1 MLRKALVVVAAL
13 VFLLPGVGLLALAAL
28 FDPAIAQAA
37 TCATSN
43 NGGSSDGSSG
53 SGLSEPSLSASGTI
67 PQSLTATTA
76 DGQTIT
82 LNHTQLER
90 AAAILATGNSE
101 NIDANGQV
109 IALVAALTESTL
121 RVLSNTSAYPDS
133 ASYPHDGNGSDHD
146 SLGLFQMR
154 PSTGWGSVANL
165 MDPIWSS
172 RAFYGGPDGPN
183 HGSPAGLLDIP
194 NWQHLSLGAAAQAV
208 EVSAYPDRYANY
220 QPVAE
225 RIASTL
231 TGVTLTGGSGQCLT
245 GGDGSNP
252 TGNLPPG
259 FAGAFI
265 AAAEKE
271 IGLPYVWGGGTYT
284 GPSGIGRDGR
294 GPGFDCSGLVLY
306 AAYQASGGK
315 LRLPHYTGDQ
325 IHDGTPVAWA
335 DKQPGDLIFYTYP
348 GASEPHHVVIYLG
361 GDRIVQAPQT
371 GENVRYG
378 TLSEFGDEN
387 TTVRRL
393 G

>member
-1 MLRKALVVVAAL
+1 MWRKALVVVAAL
-13 VFLLPGVGLLALAAL
+13 VFLLPGVGLLALGAL
-28 FDPAIAQAA
+28 LDPAIAQAA
-37 TCATSN
+37 TCPTSDTGN
-43 NGGSSDGSSG
+43 GSSSGG
-53 SGLSEPSLSASGTI
+53 SGLSEPSLSVSGTI

-76 DGQTIT
+76 GGQTIT

-90 AAAILATGNSE
+90 AAAILATGNAE

-109 IALVAALTESTL
+109 VALMAALTESSL
-121 RVLSNTSAYPDS
+121 RVLSNVTAYPDS
-133 ASYPHDGNGSDHD
+133 ASYPHDGDGSDHD

-154 PSTGWGSVANL
+154 PQAGWGSVANL
-165 MDPIWSS
+165 MDPIWSA

-220 QPVAE
+220 QPVAQK
-225 RIASTL
+225 IASTL
-231 TGVTLTGGSGQCLT
+231 TGVTLTGGGQCPT
-245 GGDGSNP
+245 ADGGSNP
-252 TGNLPPG
+252 PESLPPG
-259 FAGAFI
+259 FAGALI
-265 AAAEKE
+265 TAAEKE
-271 IGLPYVWGGGTYT
+271 VGLPYVWGGGTYT
-284 GPSGIGRDGR
+284 GPSGIGSDGR

-361 GDRIVQAPQT
+361 GNKIVHAPQT

-378 TLSEFGDEN
+378 TLSEFNDEIA
-387 TTVRRL
+387 TVRRL

>member
-1 MLRKALVVVAAL
+1 MAAL

-28 FDPAIAQAA
+28 FDPAIAQAD
-37 TCATSN
+37 TCTTGDSS
-43 NGGSSDGSSG
+43 GGSSSAG
-53 SGLSEPSLSASGTI
+53 SGLSEPSLSVSGTI

-90 AAAILATGNSE
+90 AAAILATGNAE
-101 NIDANGQV
+101 NVDANGQV
-109 IALVAALTESTL
+109 IALMAALTESSL
-121 RVLSNTSAYPDS
+121 RVLSNVTAYPDS
-133 ASYPHDGNGSDHD
+133 AGYPHDGDGSDHD

-208 EVSAYPDRYANY
+208 EVSEYPDRYANY

-225 RIASTL
+225 KIASTL
-231 TGVTLTGGSGQCLT
+231 TGVILTGGNGQCLT
-245 GGDGSNP
+245 GSGGSNP
-252 TGNLPPG
+252 PGNLPAG

-265 AAAEKE
+265 TAAEKE

-284 GPSGIGRDGR
+284 GPSGIGSDGR
-294 GPGFDCSGLVLY
+294 GPGFDCSGLVMY

-315 LRLPHYTGDQ
+315 LRLQHWTGDQ

-335 DKQPGDLIFYTYP
+335 DKQPGDIIFYTYP

-361 GDRIVQAPQT
+361 GDRILQAPET
-371 GENVRYG
+371 GQDVGYG
-378 TLSEFGDEN
+378 TLSEFPGQ
-387 TTVRRL
+387 TATVRRITEP
-393 G
+393 

>member
-1 MLRKALVVVAAL
+1 MWRKALVIVTAL
-13 VFLLPGVGLLALAAL
+13 VLLLPGVGLVALAAL
-28 FDPAIAQAA
+28 FDPATAQAA
-37 TCATSN
+37 ACATTN
-43 NGGSSDGSSG
+43 NSSG
-53 SGLSEPSLSASGTI
+53 SNLSEPSLSVSGTV

-76 DGQTIT
+76 EGQMIT
-82 LNHTQLER
+82 LSHTQLER

-109 IALVAALTESTL
+109 IALTAALTESSL
-121 RVLSNTSAYPDS
+121 RVLANTSAYPDS
-133 ASYPHDGNGSDHD
+133 ATYPHDGDGSDHD

-154 PSTGWGSVANL
+154 PSTGWGTVANL

-183 HGSPAGLLDIP
+183 HGSPAGLLDVP
-194 NWQHLSLGAAAQAV
+194 NWQTLSLGAAAQAV
-208 EVSAYPDRYANY
+208 EISQYPGRYVNY

-225 RIASTL
+225 KIASTL
-231 TGVTLTGGSGQCLT
+231 TGVTLTGGGQCIT
-245 GGDGSNP
+245 GP
-252 TGNLPPG
+252 TGIGHLPAG

-284 GPSGIGRDGR
+284 GPSGIDSDGR

-315 LRLPHYTGDQ
+315 LRLLHYTGDQ
-325 IHDGTPVAWA
+325 IHDGTPIAWA
-335 DKQPGDLIFYTYP
+335 DKQPGDLIFYTYR
-348 GASEPHHVVIYLG
+348 GDAVPHHVVIYLG
-361 GDRIVQAPQT
+361 GNRILQAPQT

-378 TLSEFGDEN
+378 TLSEFSDEI

>member
-1 MLRKALVVVAAL
+1 MWRKALVIVAAL
-13 VFLLPGVGLLALAAL
+13 ILLLPGVGLVALAAL
-28 FDPAIAQAA
+28 FDPATAQAA

-43 NGGSSDGSSG
+43 DNGSG
-53 SGLSEPSLSASGTI
+53 SLSGPSLSVSGTV
-67 PQSLTATTA
+67 PESLSATTA
-76 DGQTIT
+76 DGQTVT

-90 AAAILATGNSE
+90 AAAIIATGNAE
-101 NIDANGQV
+101 NIDANGQL
-109 IALVAALTESTL
+109 IALMAALTESTL
-121 RVLSNTSAYPDS
+121 RVLANTSAYPDS
-133 ASYPHDGNGSDHD
+133 ANYPHDGEGSDHD

-165 MDPIWSS
+165 MDPIGSS

-194 NWQHLSLGAAAQAV
+194 NWQNLSPGAAAQAV
-208 EVSAYPDRYANY
+208 EVSEYPDRYANY

-225 RIASTL
+225 KIASAL
-231 TGVTLTGGSGQCLT
+231 TGVTLTGGGQCLT
-245 GGDGSNP
+245 GNTATNP
-252 TGNLPPG
+252 PGNLPPG

-284 GPSGIGRDGR
+284 GPSGIGSDGR
-294 GPGFDCSGLVLY
+294 GPGFDCSGLVMY

-325 IHDGTPVAWA
+325 IHDGSAVAWA
-335 DKQPGDLIFYTYP
+335 DKQPGDIIFYTYR
-348 GASEPHHVVIYLG
+348 GETVPHHVVIYLG
-361 GDRIVQAPQT
+361 GDKIVQAPQT

-378 TLSEFGDEN
+378 TLSEFGDEI

-393 G
+393 S